1 MSINSQR
8 RLLLKWLATGI
19 GASSIHALAR
29 PALPATVHS
38 YAVVVIGGGFAG
50 ATFARTLRRLD
61 TSVGITLVEPCRQYH
76 CCPLGVEYL
85 VGKRDEETLV
95 FGYEQLRAEGIE
107 VLHQKARSI
116 DAKRKQVRLADGSVL
131 CYDRCVVATGIGY
144 KYDSIVG
151 YSESV
156 ASRVP
161 HAWGGGEQLRML
173 RQQLEAMPN
182 GGDVLIS
189 VPVDDYRCPPGP
201 YERASLIADY
211 LKTHKPDSRVIVLD
225 AKPRFAKQTQFEQAW
240 RRFYGY
246 GTEQA
251 NIQWIG
257 SLQGGTV
264 QGFDEAKGQ
273 LLTEGGPVSG
283 QVINIIAPQQADD
296 FSRYN
301 GLAAEHG
308 WCPVNTQTLE
318 SLLVPDVHVIGDAAY
333 AEKLPKS
340 AFAATCQAR
349 VCALAIHSQMHGLAL
364 LKPQYM
370 NVCYSL
376 CGDNYG
382 ISVLLHYQH
391 DEATN
396 IIEIETLRVTP
407 LDAND
412 EDHRREALSA
422 YSMFDSLV
430 KEAFGQ
436 ADAHGCT

>member
-1 MSINSQR
+1 MPMNLQR
-8 RLLLKWLATGI
+8 RRLLKWLATGI
-19 GASSIHALAR
+19 GASSIQALAR
-29 PALPATVHS
+29 PAGPVKARS
-38 YAVVVIGGGFAG
+38 YRVVVIGGGFAG

-61 TSVGITLVEPCRQYH
+61 ANVGITLVEPNRQYH

-85 VGKRDEETLV
+85 VGKRDEKTLV
-95 FGYEQLRAEGIE
+95 FGYEQLRAEGID
-107 VLHQKARSI
+107 VVYQRAQSI
-116 DAKRKQVRLADGSVL
+116 DAKRKQVRLADGTAL
-131 CYDRCVVATGIGY
+131 GYDRCVVATGIGY
-144 KYDSIVG
+144 KYDSIAG
-151 YSESV
+151 YSEAV
-156 ASRVP
+156 AGRVP
-161 HAWGGGEQLRML
+161 HAWGGGEQLRLL

-182 GGDVLIS
+182 GGNVLIS

-211 LKTHKPDSRVIVLD
+211 LQTHKPDSRVIVLD
-225 AKPRFAKQTQFEQAW
+225 AKPRFAKQAQFEQAW
-240 RRFYGY
+240 KRFYGY
-246 GTEQA
+246 GTERA
-251 NIQWIG
+251 TIQWIG
-257 SLQGGTV
+257 ALQGGTV
-264 QGFDEAKGQ
+264 HGFDEARGQ

-296 FSRYN
+296 FSRRN

-318 SLLVPDVHVIGDAAY
+318 SLQVPDVHVIGDAAY

-376 CGDNYG
+376 CGDDYG

-391 DEATN
+391 EAASN
-396 IIEIETLRVTP
+396 VIEIQTLRVTP
-407 LDAND
+407 LDASD

-430 KEAFGQ
+430 KEAFG
-436 ADAHGCT
+436 

>member
-1 MSINSQR
+1 MNRQR

-19 GASSIHALAR
+19 GASSIQTLAT
-29 PALPATVHS
+29 PMGHVTASS
-38 YAVVVIGGGFAG
+38 YAVVVIVGGFAG

-61 TSVGITLVEPCRQYH
+61 SSVGITLVEPSPQYH

-85 VGKRDEETLV
+85 VGKRDEETLI
-95 FGYEQLRAEGIE
+95 FGYAQLRAEGIE
-107 VLHQKARSI
+107 VVHQRARSI
-116 DAKRKQVRLADGSVL
+116 DAKRKQVILVDGSVL
-131 CYDRCVVATGIGY
+131 GYDRCVVATGIGY
-144 KYDSIVG
+144 KYESIAG
-151 YSESV
+151 YSEAV
-156 ASRVP
+156 ARRVP
-161 HAWGGGEQLRML
+161 HAWGGGEQLRLL

-182 GGDVLIS
+182 GGNVLIS

-211 LKTHKPDSRVIVLD
+211 LKTHKPDSRVIILD
-225 AKPRFAKQTQFEQAW
+225 AKPRFAKQAQFEQAW
-240 RRFYGY
+240 KRFYGY
-246 GTEQA
+246 GSEQA

-257 SLQGGTV
+257 ALQGGTV

-296 FSRYN
+296 FSRCN

-376 CGDNYG
+376 CADNYG

-391 DEATN
+391 DATRN
-396 IIEIETLRVTP
+396 LIEIQTLRVTP

-412 EDHRREALSA
+412 EDYRREALSA

-430 KEAFGQ
+430 KEAFG
-436 ADAHGCT
+436 

>member
-1 MSINSQR
+1 MSPQR
-8 RLLLKWLATGI
+8 RMLLKWLATGI
-19 GASSIHALAR
+19 GASSIQAM
-29 PALPATVHS
+29 ALPVLPVVTRSYTVL
-38 YAVVVIGGGFAG
+38 VIGGGFAG

-61 TSVGITLVEPCRQYH
+61 ANVDITLIEPSRQYH

-85 VGKRDEETLV
+85 VSKRDEETLV
-95 FGYEQLRAEGIE
+95 FGYERLRAEGIK
-107 VLHQKARSI
+107 VIHQKAHLI
-116 DAKRKQVRLADGSVL
+116 DVERKQVSLADGSVL
-131 CYDRCVVATGIGY
+131 GYDRCVVATGIGF
-144 KYDSIVG
+144 KYDSITG
-151 YSESV
+151 YSEAV

-161 HAWGGGEQLRML
+161 HAWGGGEQLRLL

-182 GGDVLIS
+182 GGNVLIS

-211 LKTHKPDSRVIVLD
+211 LKTHKPDSRVILLD
-225 AKPRFAKQTQFEQAW
+225 AKPRFAKQAQFEQAW
-240 RRFYGY
+240 KRFYGY
-246 GTEQA
+246 GTEKA
-251 NIQWIG
+251 NIEWIG
-257 SLQGGTV
+257 ALQGGTV

-273 LLTEGGPVSG
+273 LLTEGGPVNG

-296 FSRYN
+296 FSRQN

-349 VCALAIHSQMHGLAL
+349 VCALAIHSLMHGFAL

-391 DEATN
+391 EEASN
-396 IIEIETLRVTP
+396 IIEIKTLRVTP
-407 LDAND
+407 LDASD
-412 EDHRREALSA
+412 EDYRREALSA

-430 KEAFGQ
+430 KEAFG
-436 ADAHGCT
+436 

>member
-1 MSINSQR
+1 MNPQR

-19 GASSIHALAR
+19 GASSIQALASTAM
-29 PALPATVHS
+29 PAAPPS
-38 YAVVVIGGGFAG
+38 YRVVVIGGGFAG

-61 TSVGITLVEPCRQYH
+61 SKVGITLVEPGRQYH
-76 CCPLGVEYL
+76 CCPLGAEYL
-85 VGKRDEETLV
+85 VGKRDEKTLI
-95 FGYEQLRAEGIE
+95 FGYEQLCAEGIE
-107 VLHQKARSI
+107 VIHQKAHLI
-116 DAKRKQVRLADGSVL
+116 DAKRKQVTLADGSL
-131 CYDRCVVATGIGY
+131 LGYDRCVVATGIGY
-144 KYDSIVG
+144 KYDSIAG
-151 YSESV
+151 YSEAV
-156 ASRVP
+156 AQRVP
-161 HAWGGGEQLRML
+161 HAWGGGEQLRLL

-182 GGDVLIS
+182 GGNVLIS

-211 LKTHKPDSRVIVLD
+211 LKTHKPDSRVVILD
-225 AKPRFAKQTQFEQAW
+225 AKPKFAKQAQFEQAW
-240 RRFYGY
+240 KRFYGY
-246 GTEQA
+246 GTETA

-257 SLQGGTV
+257 ALQGGTV

-318 SLLVPDVHVIGDAAY
+318 SLLVPGVHVIGDAAY

-382 ISVLLHYQH
+382 ISVLLQYQH
-391 DEATN
+391 DAVSN
-396 IIEIETLRVTP
+396 IIEIQTLRVTP

-412 EDHRREALSA
+412 EDYRREALSA

-430 KEAFGQ
+430 KEAFG
-436 ADAHGCT
+436 

>member
-1 MSINSQR
+1 MSMNPQR
-8 RLLLKWLATGI
+8 RLLLRWLATGI
-19 GASSIHALAR
+19 GVSSIQALAR
-29 PALPATVHS
+29 PAVAVTAHS

-61 TSVGITLVEPCRQYH
+61 ANVGITLVEPSRQYH
-76 CCPLGVEYL
+76 CCLLGVEYL

-107 VLHQKARSI
+107 VVHQKARLI
-116 DAKRKQVRLADGSVL
+116 DAKRKQIRLADGSVL
-131 CYDRCVVATGIGY
+131 GFDRCVVATGIGY
-144 KYDSIVG
+144 KYDSIAG
-151 YSESV
+151 YSEAVS
-156 ASRVP
+156 SRVP
-161 HAWGGGEQLRML
+161 HAWGGGEQLRLL

-182 GGDVLIS
+182 GGNVLIS

-225 AKPRFAKQTQFEQAW
+225 AKPRFAKQAQFEQAW
-240 RRFYGY
+240 KRFYGY
-246 GTEQA
+246 GSKQA
-251 NIQWIG
+251 TIQWVG
-257 SLQGGTV
+257 ALQGGTV
-264 QGFDEAKGQ
+264 LGFDEAKGQ

-283 QVINIIAPQQADD
+283 HVINIIAPQHADD
-296 FSRYN
+296 FSRHN

-349 VCALAIHSQMHGLAL
+349 VCALAIHSQMHGLEL

-391 DEATN
+391 DAASN
-396 IIEIETLRVTP
+396 VIEIQTLRVTP
-407 LDAND
+407 LDASD
-412 EDHRREALSA
+412 EDHRREALST

-430 KEAFGQ
+430 KEAFG
-436 ADAHGCT
+436 

>member
-1 MSINSQR
+1 MSINPQR
-8 RLLLKWLATGI
+8 RMLLKWLATGI
-19 GASSIHALAR
+19 GVSSIQAFAR
-29 PALPATVHS
+29 PVVPVSVSSHG
-38 YAVVVIGGGFAG
+38 VVVIGGGFAG

-61 TSVGITLVEPCRQYH
+61 ANVSITLVEPSRRYH
-76 CCPLGVEYL
+76 CCPLGVEFL
-85 VGKRDEETLV
+85 VGKRDEATLV
-95 FGYEQLRAEGIE
+95 FGYEQLCAEGIE
-107 VLHQKARSI
+107 VIHQKADSI
-116 DAKRKQVRLADGSVL
+116 DAKRKQVILADGTVL
-131 CYDRCVVATGIGY
+131 GYDRCVVATGIGY
-144 KYDSIVG
+144 KYDSIAG
-151 YSESV
+151 YSEAV

-161 HAWGGGEQLRML
+161 HAWGGGEQLRLL
-173 RQQLEAMPN
+173 RRQLEAMPN
-182 GGDVLIS
+182 GGNVLIS

-201 YERASLIADY
+201 YERASLIAGY

-225 AKPRFAKQTQFEQAW
+225 AKPRFAKQPQFEQAW
-240 RRFYGY
+240 KRFYGY

-257 SLQGGTV
+257 ALEGGAV
-264 QGFDEAKGQ
+264 EGFDEAKGQ
-273 LLTEGGPVSG
+273 LLTKGGPVSG

-296 FSRYN
+296 FSRNN

-349 VCALAIHSQMHGLAL
+349 VCALAIHSQLQGLEL

-382 ISVLLHYQH
+382 ISVLLHYRH
-391 DEATN
+391 DATSN
-396 IIEIETLRVTP
+396 VIEIDSLRVTP
-407 LDAND
+407 LGASD
-412 EDHRREALSA
+412 EDYRREALSA
-422 YSMFDSLV
+422 YSMFESLV
-430 KEAFGQ
+430 KEAFG
-436 ADAHGCT
+436 

>member
-1 MSINSQR
+1 M
-8 RLLLKWLATGI
+8 
-19 GASSIHALAR
+19 
-29 PALPATVHS
+29 
-38 YAVVVIGGGFAG
+38 
-50 ATFARTLRRLD
+50 
-61 TSVGITLVEPCRQYH
+61 
-76 CCPLGVEYL
+76 
-85 VGKRDEETLV
+85 GKRDEETLV

-107 VLHQKARSI
+107 VVHQKARLI
-116 DAKRKQVRLADGSVL
+116 DAKRKQIRLADGSVL
-131 CYDRCVVATGIGY
+131 GFDRCVVATGIGY
-144 KYDSIVG
+144 KYDSIAG
-151 YSESV
+151 YSEAVS
-156 ASRVP
+156 SRVP
-161 HAWGGGEQLRML
+161 HAWGGGEQLRLL

-182 GGDVLIS
+182 GGNVLIS

-225 AKPRFAKQTQFEQAW
+225 AKPRFAKQAQFEQAW
-240 RRFYGY
+240 KRFYGY
-246 GTEQA
+246 GSKQA
-251 NIQWIG
+251 TIQWVG
-257 SLQGGTV
+257 ALQGGTV
-264 QGFDEAKGQ
+264 LGFDEAKGQ

-283 QVINIIAPQQADD
+283 HVINIIAPQHADD
-296 FSRYN
+296 FSRHN

-349 VCALAIHSQMHGLAL
+349 VCALAIHSQMHGLEL

-391 DEATN
+391 DAASN
-396 IIEIETLRVTP
+396 VIEIQTLRVTP
-407 LDAND
+407 LDASD
-412 EDHRREALSA
+412 EDHRREALST

-430 KEAFGQ
+430 KEAFG
-436 ADAHGCT
+436 

>member
-1 MSINSQR
+1 MNYQR
-8 RLLLKWLATGI
+8 RRLLKWLATGI
-19 GASSIHALAR
+19 GASSFQAFAGPVV
-29 PALPATVHS
+29 PAATRS

-61 TSVGITLVEPCRQYH
+61 ANVCITLVEPSRQYH
-76 CCPLGVEYL
+76 CCLLGGEYL
-85 VGKRDEETLV
+85 VGKRNEETLV
-95 FGYEQLRAEGIE
+95 FGYEQLRVEGIK
-107 VLHQKARSI
+107 VVHQKARSI
-116 DAKRKQVRLADGSVL
+116 DARRKQVRLADGAVL
-131 CYDRCVVATGIGY
+131 GYDRCVVATGIGY
-144 KYDSIVG
+144 KYDSIAG
-151 YSESV
+151 YSGGV

-161 HAWGGGEQLRML
+161 HAWGGGEQLRLL

-182 GGDVLIS
+182 GGNVLIS

-225 AKPRFAKQTQFEQAW
+225 AKPRFAKQAQFEQAW

-246 GTEQA
+246 GTEHA
-251 NIQWIG
+251 NIEWIG
-257 SLQGGTV
+257 ALEGGTV
-264 QGFDEAKGQ
+264 QGFDEATRQ

-283 QVINIIAPQQADD
+283 QVINIIPPQQADD
-296 FSRYN
+296 FSRHN
-301 GLAAEHG
+301 GLTAEHG

-340 AFAATCQAR
+340 AFAASCQAR
-349 VCALAIHSQMHGLAL
+349 VCALAIYSQMYNLAL
-364 LKPQYM
+364 LKPKYM

-382 ISVLLHYQH
+382 ISVVLQYQH
-391 DEATN
+391 DATTN
-396 IIEIETLRVTP
+396 VIEIETLRVTP
-407 LDAND
+407 LDSSD
-412 EDHRREALSA
+412 EDYRREAMSA

-430 KEAFGQ
+430 KEAFG
-436 ADAHGCT
+436 

>member
-1 MSINSQR
+1 MSMNPQRR
-8 RLLLKWLATGI
+8 RLLRWLATGI
-19 GASSIHALAR
+19 GVSSIRALAR
-29 PALPATVHS
+29 PAEPVAAYS

-50 ATFARTLRRLD
+50 ATFARTLKRLD
-61 TSVGITLVEPCRQYH
+61 GNVRITLIEPCRKYH

-85 VGKRDEETLV
+85 VGKRDERTLV
-95 FGYEQLRAEGIE
+95 FGYEQLCAEGIE
-107 VLHQKARSI
+107 VVHRKARSI
-116 DAKRKQVRLADGSVL
+116 DAKRKQVRLADGSL
-131 CYDRCVVATGIGY
+131 LGYDRCVVATGIGY
-144 KYDSIVG
+144 KYDSITG
-151 YSESV
+151 YSEAV

-161 HAWGGGEQLRML
+161 HAWGGGEQLRL
-173 RQQLEAMPN
+173 LKRQLEAMPN
-182 GGDVLIS
+182 GGNVLIS

-211 LKTHKPDSRVIVLD
+211 LKTHKPDSRVIILD
-225 AKPRFAKQTQFEQAW
+225 AKPRFAKQAQFEQAW
-240 RRFYGY
+240 KRFYGY
-246 GTEQA
+246 GSEQA

-257 SLQGGTV
+257 ALQGGTV
-264 QGFDEAKGQ
+264 HGFDEARGQ

-296 FSRYN
+296 FSRRN

-308 WCPVNTQTLE
+308 WCPVDTQTLE

-349 VCALAIHSQMHGLAL
+349 VCALAIHSQIHGLAL

-382 ISVLLHYQH
+382 ISVLLQYQH
-391 DEATN
+391 DAAHN
-396 IIEIETLRVTP
+396 LIEIETLQVTP
-407 LDAND
+407 LDVND
-412 EDHRREALSA
+412 EHYRREALSA

-430 KEAFGQ
+430 KEAFG
-436 ADAHGCT
+436 

>member
-1 MSINSQR
+1 MSINPQR
-8 RLLLKWLATGI
+8 RMLLKWLATGI
-19 GASSIHALAR
+19 GVSSIQALAR
-29 PALPATVHS
+29 PVVPVSARAYV
-38 YAVVVIGGGFAG
+38 VVVIGGGFAG

-61 TSVGITLVEPCRQYH
+61 ANVGITLIEPSWQYH

-85 VGKRDEETLV
+85 VGKRDEKTLV
-95 FGYEQLRAEGIE
+95 FGYEQLRADGIE
-107 VLHQKARSI
+107 VVHQKARLI
-116 DAKRKQVRLADGSVL
+116 DAKRRQIRLADGSVL
-131 CYDRCVVATGIGY
+131 GYDRCIVATGIGY
-144 KYDSIVG
+144 KYDSIAG
-151 YSESV
+151 YSEAV

-161 HAWGGGEQLRML
+161 HAWGGGEQLRLL

-182 GGDVLIS
+182 GGNVLIS

-211 LKTHKPDSRVIVLD
+211 LKTYKPDSRVIVLD
-225 AKPRFAKQTQFEQAW
+225 AKPQFAKQAQFEQAW
-240 RRFYGY
+240 KRFYGY
-246 GTEQA
+246 GGEQA

-257 SLQGGTV
+257 ALQGGTV

-283 QVINIIAPQQADD
+283 DVINIIAPQQADD
-296 FSRYN
+296 FSRQN

-349 VCALAIHSQMHGLAL
+349 VCALAIHSQIHGLAL

-391 DEATN
+391 DATSN
-396 IIEIETLRVTP
+396 VIEIETLRVTP
-407 LDAND
+407 LDASD
-412 EDHRREALSA
+412 EDYRREALSA

-430 KEAFGQ
+430 TEAFG
-436 ADAHGCT
+436 

>member
-1 MSINSQR
+1 MSINRKR

-19 GASSIHALAR
+19 GAASIQTLAR
-29 PALPATVHS
+29 PMVPMATRS

-61 TSVGITLVEPCRQYH
+61 TNVKITLIEPSQQYH

-85 VGKRDEETLV
+85 VNKRDEETLV

-107 VLHQKARSI
+107 VIHHKAHSI
-116 DAKRKQVRLADGSVL
+116 DAKRKQVRLADGSL
-131 CYDRCVVATGIGY
+131 LDYDRCVVATGIGY
-144 KYDSIVG
+144 KYDSIAG
-151 YSESV
+151 YSEAV

-161 HAWGGGEQLRML
+161 HAWGGGEQLRLL
-173 RQQLEAMPN
+173 RQQLETMPN
-182 GGDVLIS
+182 GGNVLIS
-189 VPVDDYRCPPGP
+189 VPEDDYRCPPGP

-211 LKTHKPDSRVIVLD
+211 LKANKPDSRVIILD
-225 AKPRFAKQTQFEQAW
+225 AKPRFAKQAQFEQAW
-240 RRFYGY
+240 TRFYGY
-246 GTEQA
+246 GTEKA
-251 NIQWIG
+251 YIQWIG
-257 SLQGGTV
+257 ALQGGTV

-273 LLTEGGPVSG
+273 LLTEGGAISG

-296 FSRYN
+296 FSRHN

-318 SLLVPDVHVIGDAAY
+318 SLLVPHVHVIGDAAY

-340 AFAATCQAR
+340 AFAAACQAR
-349 VCALAIHSQMHGLAL
+349 VCALAIHSQFQGLAL
-364 LKPQYM
+364 LKPEYM

-382 ISVLLHYQH
+382 LSVVLLYQH
-391 DEATN
+391 DATSN
-396 IIEIETLRVTP
+396 VIEIVTLLVTP
-407 LDAND
+407 LDASD
-412 EDHRREALSA
+412 EDHRREAMSA

-430 KEAFGQ
+430 KEAFG
-436 ADAHGCT
+436 

>member
-1 MSINSQR
+1 MNLQR
-8 RLLLKWLATGI
+8 RRLLKWLATGI
-19 GASSIHALAR
+19 GASSIQALAR
-29 PALPATVHS
+29 PAGPVKARS
-38 YAVVVIGGGFAG
+38 YRVVVIGGGFAG

-61 TSVGITLVEPCRQYH
+61 ANVGITLVEPNRQYH

-85 VGKRDEETLV
+85 VGKRDEKTLV
-95 FGYEQLRAEGIE
+95 FGYEQLRAEGID
-107 VLHQKARSI
+107 VVYQRAQSI
-116 DAKRKQVRLADGSVL
+116 DAKRKQVRLADGTAL
-131 CYDRCVVATGIGY
+131 GYDRCVVATGIGY
-144 KYDSIVG
+144 KYDSIAG
-151 YSESV
+151 YSEAV
-156 ASRVP
+156 AGRVP
-161 HAWGGGEQLRML
+161 HAWGGGEQLRLL

-182 GGDVLIS
+182 GGNVLIS

-211 LKTHKPDSRVIVLD
+211 LQTHKPDSRVIVLD
-225 AKPRFAKQTQFEQAW
+225 AKPRFAKQAQFEQAW
-240 RRFYGY
+240 KRFYGY
-246 GTEQA
+246 GTERA
-251 NIQWIG
+251 TIQWIG
-257 SLQGGTV
+257 ALQGGTV
-264 QGFDEAKGQ
+264 HGFDEARGQ

-296 FSRYN
+296 FSRRN

-318 SLLVPDVHVIGDAAY
+318 SLQVPDVHVIGDAAY

-376 CGDNYG
+376 CGDDYG

-391 DEATN
+391 EAASN
-396 IIEIETLRVTP
+396 VIEIQTLRVTP
-407 LDAND
+407 LDASD

-430 KEAFGQ
+430 KEAFG
-436 ADAHGCT
+436 